1 MIGSFSGMRAKM
13 QQMSKML
20 KMGGGVQLL
29 LLEYPGKL
37 LVIMPW
43 PGMYVT
49 CLPYILCYTVLISAC
64 AATLAANA
72 LPLTCCSVWRGL
84 WEDC

>member
-13 QQMSKML
+13 QQMSKIM

-43 PGMYVT
+43 PGM
-49 CLPYILCYTVLISAC
+49 
-64 AATLAANA
+64 
-72 LPLTCCSVWRGL
+72 
-84 WEDC
+84 